1 MKNSCCQC
9 VFLSWMDCCLICV
22 AAALGSCC
30 MDDISV
36 PVNKVKSLKGVT
48 SASPFCPVKAPVG
61 REGEFLAFFPG
72 AFSSLI
78 LSSVS
83 PLPLPSLV
91 SISQWMTE
99 KELLLASQLF
109 PCSYQVLSWIC
120 KASHVLGALEP
131 YLHTTWH
138 FPISEKHPVSSR
150 KRLPF
155 NIVLL
160 AC

>member
-1 MKNSCCQC
+1 
-9 VFLSWMDCCLICV
+9 MDCCLICV
-22 AAALGSCC
+22 AAALGSCR

-61 REGEFLAFFPG
+61 REGGVLAFFPG

-91 SISQWMTE
+91 SISQ
-99 KELLLASQLF
+99 
-109 PCSYQVLSWIC
+109 
-120 KASHVLGALEP
+120 
-131 YLHTTWH
+131 
-138 FPISEKHPVSSR
+138 
-150 KRLPF
+150 
-155 NIVLL
+155 
-160 AC
+160 